1 MTNLIDLHCHILP
14 GVDDGAKDLPMALDM
29 AREAVK
35 QNITHILLTPH
46 HMDGMYT
53 NHKADVIRKT
63 AAFQQELDVAGI
75 PLTVFPGQ
83 EVHLTGELLDAIDND
98 DILFMDEGG
107 KYLLLELPHSGIP
120 EYTETVIFELL
131 ARGII
136 PVIAHPERNH
146 GFQKNP
152 DRLYDFVEMGCLTQ
166 LTSSSYLGVFGEKVE
181 QLTQKIIDARL
192 GFVFSSDA
200 HNFEGRRF
208 LMQDAFNKLTKET
221 TDRKAELFNYN
232 AKSIVNGD
240 SIKTESILHVS
251 STKTKKKKRF
261 WLF

>member
-1 MTNLIDLHCHILP
+1 MDLIDLHCHILP

-35 QNITHILLTPH
+35 QGITHILLTPH

-53 NHKADVIRKT
+53 NHKKDVIQKT
-63 AAFQQELDVAGI
+63 TNFQNELNAAGI

-83 EVHLTGELLDAIDND
+83 EVHLTGELLQAIDDD

-120 EYTETVIFELL
+120 EYTETVVFELI
-131 ARGII
+131 ARGIT
-136 PVIAHPERNH
+136 PVLAHPERNH
-146 GFQKNP
+146 GFQKEP

-166 LTSSSYLGVFGEKVE
+166 LTSSSYLGVFGDHVE
-181 QLTQKIIDARL
+181 RLTQKFIDANL
-192 GFVFSSDA
+192 GFIFASDA

-208 LMQDAFNKLTKET
+208 LMADAFRKLTKET
-221 TDRKAELFNYN
+221 TERRAELLNYN
-232 AKSIVNGD
+232 ARSIVNGD
-240 SIKTESILHVS
+240 SIDTTDIMHVS
-251 STKTKKKKRF
+251 SLKKRKKKRF

>member
-1 MTNLIDLHCHILP
+1 MNLIDLHCHILP

-29 AREAVK
+29 ARAAVN
-35 QNITHILLTPH
+35 QGITHILLTPH

-53 NHKADVIRKT
+53 NHKKDVISKT
-63 AAFQQELDVAGI
+63 ADFQAELDAAKI

-83 EVHLTGELLDAIDND
+83 EVHLTGELLQAIDED

-120 EYTETVIFELL
+120 EYAETVIFELI
-131 ARGII
+131 ARGIT

-146 GFQKNP
+146 GFQKDP

-166 LTSSSYLGVFGEKVE
+166 LTSSSYLGVFGDHVE
-181 QLTQKIIDARL
+181 HLTQRFIDANL
-192 GFVFSSDA
+192 GFVFASDA

-208 LMQDAFNKLTKET
+208 LMGDAFRKLTKET
-221 TDRKAELFNYN
+221 TERKAELFNYN
-232 AKSIVNGD
+232 ARSIVNGD
-240 SIKTESILHVS
+240 PIDTTDIMHVS
-251 STKTKKKKRF
+251 SSTKRKKKRF